1 MYNNKNKIMN
11 NERITKQELMKMYGV
26 DRSTIETWITRYNLP
41 MIEISSHSKY
51 IRKDELLNWEN
62 KMMKKN
68 LIYNECE

>member
-51 IRKDELLNWEN
+51 IRTDELLRWEN
-62 KMMKKN
+62 KMIKKN